1 MIFSLQLLQKFFGF
15 CTFLLDFLT
24 SSLLAMLLV
33 WAKGARL
40 SFNVDSKLV
49 FWFPF
54 GFSFGTT
61 VVLIESGIEGE
72 QLKLGRGH
80 YQNQTQI
87 DTGKSLSEALILASI
102 NPLYD
107 NRLFI
112 ELQEKYKFSTCCVHK
127 LFWMSNQNQ
136 NQFVYTTCAGLVF
149 FL

>member
-1 MIFSLQLLQKFFGF
+1 M
-15 CTFLLDFLT
+15 
-24 SSLLAMLLV
+24 
-33 WAKGARL
+33 ARL
-40 SFNVDSKLV
+40 SFKVDSKL
-49 FWFPF
+49 FFCFPF

-112 ELQEKYKFSTCCVHK
+112 ELQEKYKLSTCCFCFDIQNK
-127 LFWMSNQNQ
+127 LCSQH
-136 NQFVYTTCAGLVF
+136 VLGLYF
-149 FL
+149 CIFLVIQ